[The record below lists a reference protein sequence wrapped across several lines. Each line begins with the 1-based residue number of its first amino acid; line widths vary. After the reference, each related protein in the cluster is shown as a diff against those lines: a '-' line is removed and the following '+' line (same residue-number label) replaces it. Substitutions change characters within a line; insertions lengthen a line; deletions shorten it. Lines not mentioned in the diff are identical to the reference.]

1 MISTLTFVFQQFLFI
16 ASCLHVIFAT
26 TFDYSSVYLDRSSA
40 ALTSDDFVRSN
51 KMAELLSTNWLFYS
65 NIIIT

>member
-51 KMAELLSTNWLFYS
+51 KIL
-65 NIIIT
+65 

>member
-1 MISTLTFVFQQFLFI
+1 MALI

-26 TFDYSSVYLDRSSA
+26 KFDYSSVCIYLDRSPA

-51 KMAELLSTNWLFYS
+51 NILRTKWLNY
-65 NIIIT
+65 